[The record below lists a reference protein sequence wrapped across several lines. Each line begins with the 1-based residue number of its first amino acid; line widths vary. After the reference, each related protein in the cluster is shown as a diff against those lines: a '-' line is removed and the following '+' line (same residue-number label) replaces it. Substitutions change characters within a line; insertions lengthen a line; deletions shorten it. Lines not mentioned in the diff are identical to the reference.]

1 MAPVAGFL
9 SLTLQYQNDISI
21 CDLNISRI
29 ANEQHSLLRQST
41 QMAQDKQGE
50 LAEIS
55 QDDPQY
61 YDKREEIK
69 DKYEAKERELKELE
83 DEMTL
88 ELDDWQDRR
97 EMAQT
102 YLQSYQAGL
111 QSGLQSSFQ
120 PFPTQ

>member
-1 MAPVAGFL
+1 MAPVATML
-9 SLTLQYQNDISI
+9 ALTLNYQNEISM

-29 ANEQHSLLRQST
+29 TTKQHSMLRQST
-41 QMAQDKQGE
+41 SLAQEKQGE

-61 YDKREEIK
+61 YNKREEIK
-69 DKYEAKERELKELE
+69 DKYEAKEKEIKELE

-97 EMAQT
+97 KMAQT